1 MKILNQ
7 QIFENKEAAA
17 LPGLMESGGLPALV
31 SGFSGIHRVNL
42 AAALYERLELPMF
55 VVCPDDSAAES
66 FTRDLESML
75 GRPVNTLYSRDFT
88 FYPSLAASREAEQKR
103 LYVLNA
109 LRCGESPVTVATVS
123 ALMQR
128 AIPPQTLGKATF
140 TVKDGEPCPPEEL
153 ESALLRCG
161 YTRCEQV
168 EGAGQFARRG
178 GIIDFFSP
186 AYPEPVRIE
195 FWGDDIDSMGF
206 FDIKTQR
213 RTESVEFCRILP
225 AAESLTTL
233 ASGGTQTLIDA
244 LRAAADKCARHKSSQ
259 QLRQLEQNLRA
270 DIERLEQ
277 NVKIEYADRYMPF
290 LYEKASGADYIPEEA
305 IIFLD
310 QPPRCADRA
319 KGFAKQLGDDLS
331 ELVKSGMVATDA
343 PSFRISWDE
352 LTNVL
357 SEHALY
363 MADAFTVGRYPVE
376 PKTLVSIPAKQLP
389 SYAGSVKTAA
399 EDVSAYL
406 KQGFRVV
413 VLAGDMRRAELLQSF
428 LKDSGIIAYVQETLE
443 KLPEEGYCTIS
454 VGGMSAGMEYPGI
467 KLAVISDMQLLRVRE
482 HKHKSSKK
490 APSNRQRIN
499 SYADL
504 APGDL
509 VVHEVHGIGR
519 FAGIKKMKVDGFEK
533 DYIMI
538 RYAGTDTLYVP
549 ATALDMVTKYLGAAE
564 DQHVKLSKMGGAEWS
579 RARSRAKAATK
590 KLAGELIKLYAER
603 ARIPGHAFAPD
614 SPWQR
619 EFEDNFG
626 YTETDDQLRS
636 INEIKADM
644 ESETPMDRLLCGD
657 VGYGKTEVALRAAMK
672 CILDGKQ
679 CAILVPTT
687 VLARQHYQTAMRRFF
702 GYPVEIAL
710 LSRYSTPGQKKD
722 ILKKTLAG
730 SVDLLIGTHSL
741 LQKSVVFKDLGLLI
755 VDEEQRFGVSHKEK
769 LKEMSKGVDVLT
781 LSATPI
787 PRTLNMALSGL
798 RSMSTI
804 EEPPRDRQPVQTFV
818 MEQDEK
824 AVCDAIRR
832 ELLRGGQVYYLHN
845 RVENIEHVALR
856 LQKQLG
862 GGVSVGVAHG
872 KMDEEQLSRVMDDMV
887 EGKIQVLVCTT
898 IIETGIDIP
907 NVNTLIVEDADK
919 LGLAQLH
926 QLRGRVGRSA
936 RRASAYLLYRP
947 EKALTEIAE
956 KRLTAIREFAE
967 FNAGFQIAMR
977 DLEIRGA
984 GNLLGAEQSGHMMDV
999 GYDMYLKLLE
1009 EAVLE
1014 EKGEKPPVRTE
1025 CAADLSVTANI
1036 PEKYVP
1042 SAEQR
1047 MDLYRRIALIRTEAD
1062 ADDLTD
1068 ELIDRFGDPPGAVN
1082 ALIHVALLRGEAGRA
1097 GISDI
1102 SQKGNMLYFK
1112 VENFD
1117 METLSALYAQKEF
1130 KNRVKLEAGRE
1141 PRLGLKLRPGARPIP
1156 EARALVEAWN
1166 KLQKPAAEPAAE
1178 KE

>member
-31 SGFSGIHRVNL
+31 SGLSGIHRVNL
-42 AAALYERLELPMF
+42 AAALYERLELPIF

-88 FYPSLAASREAEQKR
+88 FYPSLAASRETEQKR

-128 AIPPQTLGKATF
+128 AIPPQTLGKAAF

-153 ESALLRCG
+153 ETALLRCG

-168 EGAGQFARRG
+168 EGAGQFAQRG

-206 FDIKTQR
+206 FNIKTQR

-233 ASGGTQTLIDA
+233 AAGGTEALTDA

-277 NVKIEYADRYMPF
+277 NIKIEYADRYMPF

-331 ELVKSGMVATDA
+331 ELVKGGMVATDA

-352 LTNVL
+352 LTNIL

-376 PKTLVSIPAKQLP
+376 PKTLASIPAKQLP

-443 KLPEEGYCTIS
+443 KLPEEGCCTIS

-533 DYIMI
+533 D
-538 RYAGTDTLYVP
+538 
-549 ATALDMVTKYLGAAE
+549 
-564 DQHVKLSKMGGAEWS
+564 
-579 RARSRAKAATK
+579 
-590 KLAGELIKLYAER
+590 
-603 ARIPGHAFAPD
+603 
-614 SPWQR
+614 
-619 EFEDNFG
+619 
-626 YTETDDQLRS
+626 
-636 INEIKADM
+636 
-644 ESETPMDRLLCGD
+644 
-657 VGYGKTEVALRAAMK
+657 
-672 CILDGKQ
+672 
-679 CAILVPTT
+679 
-687 VLARQHYQTAMRRFF
+687 
-702 GYPVEIAL
+702 
-710 LSRYSTPGQKKD
+710 
-722 ILKKTLAG
+722 
-730 SVDLLIGTHSL
+730 
-741 LQKSVVFKDLGLLI
+741 
-755 VDEEQRFGVSHKEK
+755 
-769 LKEMSKGVDVLT
+769 
-781 LSATPI
+781 
-787 PRTLNMALSGL
+787 
-798 RSMSTI
+798 
-804 EEPPRDRQPVQTFV
+804 
-818 MEQDEK
+818 
-824 AVCDAIRR
+824 
-832 ELLRGGQVYYLHN
+832 
-845 RVENIEHVALR
+845 
-856 LQKQLG
+856 
-862 GGVSVGVAHG
+862 
-872 KMDEEQLSRVMDDMV
+872 
-887 EGKIQVLVCTT
+887 
-898 IIETGIDIP
+898 
-907 NVNTLIVEDADK
+907 
-919 LGLAQLH
+919 
-926 QLRGRVGRSA
+926 
-936 RRASAYLLYRP
+936 
-947 EKALTEIAE
+947 
-956 KRLTAIREFAE
+956 
-967 FNAGFQIAMR
+967 
-977 DLEIRGA
+977 
-984 GNLLGAEQSGHMMDV
+984 
-999 GYDMYLKLLE
+999 
-1009 EAVLE
+1009 
-1014 EKGEKPPVRTE
+1014 
-1025 CAADLSVTANI
+1025 
-1036 PEKYVP
+1036 
-1042 SAEQR
+1042 
-1047 MDLYRRIALIRTEAD
+1047 
-1062 ADDLTD
+1062 
-1068 ELIDRFGDPPGAVN
+1068 
-1082 ALIHVALLRGEAGRA
+1082 
-1097 GISDI
+1097 
-1102 SQKGNMLYFK
+1102 
-1112 VENFD
+1112 
-1117 METLSALYAQKEF
+1117 
-1130 KNRVKLEAGRE
+1130 
-1141 PRLGLKLRPGARPIP
+1141 
-1156 EARALVEAWN
+1156 
-1166 KLQKPAAEPAAE
+1166 
-1178 KE
+1178 

>member
-31 SGFSGIHRVNL
+31 SGLSGIHRVNL

-443 KLPEEGYCTIS
+443 KLPEEGCCTIS

-672 CILDGKQ
+672 CILDNRQ
-679 CAILVPTT
+679 AAILVPTT
-687 VLARQHYQTAMRRFF
+687 VLAQQHYQTA
-702 GYPVEIAL
+702 V
-710 LSRYSTPGQKKD
+710 
-722 ILKKTLAG
+722 
-730 SVDLLIGTHSL
+730 
-741 LQKSVVFKDLGLLI
+741 
-755 VDEEQRFGVSHKEK
+755 QRF
-769 LKEMSKGVDVLT
+769 
-781 LSATPI
+781 SA
-787 PRTLNMALSGL
+787 
-798 RSMSTI
+798 
-804 EEPPRDRQPVQTFV
+804 
-818 MEQDEK
+818 
-824 AVCDAIRR
+824 
-832 ELLRGGQVYYLHN
+832 
-845 RVENIEHVALR
+845 
-856 LQKQLG
+856 
-862 GGVSVGVAHG
+862 
-872 KMDEEQLSRVMDDMV
+872 SR
-887 EGKIQVLVCTT
+887 
-898 IIETGIDIP
+898 
-907 NVNTLIVEDADK
+907 
-919 LGLAQLH
+919 
-926 QLRGRVGRSA
+926 
-936 RRASAYLLYRP
+936 
-947 EKALTEIAE
+947 
-956 KRLTAIREFAE
+956 
-967 FNAGFQIAMR
+967 
-977 DLEIRGA
+977 
-984 GNLLGAEQSGHMMDV
+984 
-999 GYDMYLKLLE
+999 
-1009 EAVLE
+1009 
-1014 EKGEKPPVRTE
+1014 
-1025 CAADLSVTANI
+1025 
-1036 PEKYVP
+1036 
-1042 SAEQR
+1042 
-1047 MDLYRRIALIRTEAD
+1047 
-1062 ADDLTD
+1062 
-1068 ELIDRFGDPPGAVN
+1068 
-1082 ALIHVALLRGEAGRA
+1082 
-1097 GISDI
+1097 
-1102 SQKGNMLYFK
+1102 
-1112 VENFD
+1112 
-1117 METLSALYAQKEF
+1117 
-1130 KNRVKLEAGRE
+1130 
-1141 PRLGLKLRPGARPIP
+1141 
-1156 EARALVEAWN
+1156 
-1166 KLQKPAAEPAAE
+1166 
-1178 KE
+1178 

>member
-31 SGFSGIHRVNL
+31 SGLSGIHRVNL
-42 AAALYERLELPMF
+42 AAALYENLELPIF

-153 ESALLRCG
+153 EAALLRCG

-168 EGAGQFARRG
+168 EGTGQFARRG

-213 RTESVEFCRILP
+213 RTESIEFCRILP

-233 ASGGTQTLIDA
+233 AAGGTQTLIDA
-244 LRAAADKCARHKSSQ
+244 LGAAADKCAKHKSSQ

-331 ELVKSGMVATDA
+331 ELVKGGMVATDA

-376 PKTLVSIPAKQLP
+376 PKTLASIPAKQLP

-467 KLAVISDMQLLRVRE
+467 KLAIISDMQLLRVRE
-482 HKHKSSKK
+482 HKHKNKK

-499 SYADL
+499 S
-504 APGDL
+504 
-509 VVHEVHGIGR
+509 
-519 FAGIKKMKVDGFEK
+519 
-533 DYIMI
+533 
-538 RYAGTDTLYVP
+538 
-549 ATALDMVTKYLGAAE
+549 
-564 DQHVKLSKMGGAEWS
+564 
-579 RARSRAKAATK
+579 
-590 KLAGELIKLYAER
+590 
-603 ARIPGHAFAPD
+603 
-614 SPWQR
+614 
-619 EFEDNFG
+619 
-626 YTETDDQLRS
+626 
-636 INEIKADM
+636 
-644 ESETPMDRLLCGD
+644 
-657 VGYGKTEVALRAAMK
+657 
-672 CILDGKQ
+672 
-679 CAILVPTT
+679 
-687 VLARQHYQTAMRRFF
+687 
-702 GYPVEIAL
+702 
-710 LSRYSTPGQKKD
+710 
-722 ILKKTLAG
+722 
-730 SVDLLIGTHSL
+730 
-741 LQKSVVFKDLGLLI
+741 
-755 VDEEQRFGVSHKEK
+755 
-769 LKEMSKGVDVLT
+769 
-781 LSATPI
+781 
-787 PRTLNMALSGL
+787 
-798 RSMSTI
+798 
-804 EEPPRDRQPVQTFV
+804 
-818 MEQDEK
+818 
-824 AVCDAIRR
+824 
-832 ELLRGGQVYYLHN
+832 
-845 RVENIEHVALR
+845 
-856 LQKQLG
+856 
-862 GGVSVGVAHG
+862 
-872 KMDEEQLSRVMDDMV
+872 
-887 EGKIQVLVCTT
+887 
-898 IIETGIDIP
+898 
-907 NVNTLIVEDADK
+907 
-919 LGLAQLH
+919 
-926 QLRGRVGRSA
+926 
-936 RRASAYLLYRP
+936 
-947 EKALTEIAE
+947 
-956 KRLTAIREFAE
+956 
-967 FNAGFQIAMR
+967 
-977 DLEIRGA
+977 
-984 GNLLGAEQSGHMMDV
+984 
-999 GYDMYLKLLE
+999 
-1009 EAVLE
+1009 
-1014 EKGEKPPVRTE
+1014 
-1025 CAADLSVTANI
+1025 
-1036 PEKYVP
+1036 
-1042 SAEQR
+1042 
-1047 MDLYRRIALIRTEAD
+1047 
-1062 ADDLTD
+1062 
-1068 ELIDRFGDPPGAVN
+1068 
-1082 ALIHVALLRGEAGRA
+1082 
-1097 GISDI
+1097 
-1102 SQKGNMLYFK
+1102 
-1112 VENFD
+1112 
-1117 METLSALYAQKEF
+1117 
-1130 KNRVKLEAGRE
+1130 
-1141 PRLGLKLRPGARPIP
+1141 
-1156 EARALVEAWN
+1156 
-1166 KLQKPAAEPAAE
+1166 
-1178 KE
+1178 

>member
-31 SGFSGIHRVNL
+31 SGLSGIHRVNL
-42 AAALYERLELPMF
+42 AAALYERLELPIF

-88 FYPSLAASREAEQKR
+88 FYPSLAASRETEQKR

-128 AIPPQTLGKATF
+128 AIPPQTLGKAAF

-153 ESALLRCG
+153 EAALLRCG

-244 LRAAADKCARHKSSQ
+244 LGAAADKCAKHKSSQ
-259 QLRQLEQNLRA
+259 HLRQLEQNLRA

-331 ELVKSGMVATDA
+331 ELVKGGMVATDA

-443 KLPEEGYCTIS
+443 KLPEEGCCTIS

-672 CILDGKQ
+672 CILDNRQ
-679 CAILVPTT
+679 AAILVPTT
-687 VLARQHYQTAMRRFF
+687 VLAQQHYQTAVQRFF
-702 GYPVEIAL
+702 GFPITVEV
-710 LSRYSTPGQKKD
+710 LSRFRTPAQ
-722 ILKKTLAG
+722 IQKTLD
-730 SVDLLIGTHSL
+730 DLKTGKCDLVVGTHRL
-741 LQKSVVFKDLGLLI
+741 LQKDVKFKSLGLLI
-755 VDEEQRFGVSHKEK
+755 VDEEQRFGVGHKEHI
-769 LKEMSKGVDVLT
+769 KEMSRGVDVLT

-787 PRTLNMALSGL
+787 PRTLNMALSGCSA
-798 RSMSTI
+798 RS
-804 EEPPRDRQPVQTFV
+804 
-818 MEQDEK
+818 
-824 AVCDAIRR
+824 R
-832 ELLRGGQVYYLHN
+832 E
-845 RVENIEHVALR
+845 
-856 LQKQLG
+856 
-862 GGVSVGVAHG
+862 S
-872 KMDEEQLSRVMDDMV
+872 
-887 EGKIQVLVCTT
+887 
-898 IIETGIDIP
+898 
-907 NVNTLIVEDADK
+907 
-919 LGLAQLH
+919 
-926 QLRGRVGRSA
+926 RSA
-936 RRASAYLLYRP
+936 
-947 EKALTEIAE
+947 
-956 KRLTAIREFAE
+956 F
-967 FNAGFQIAMR
+967 
-977 DLEIRGA
+977 
-984 GNLLGAEQSGHMMDV
+984 
-999 GYDMYLKLLE
+999 
-1009 EAVLE
+1009 
-1014 EKGEKPPVRTE
+1014 PP
-1025 CAADLSVTANI
+1025 CAPL
-1036 PEKYVP
+1036 
-1042 SAEQR
+1042 
-1047 MDLYRRIALIRTEAD
+1047 
-1062 ADDLTD
+1062 
-1068 ELIDRFGDPPGAVN
+1068 
-1082 ALIHVALLRGEAGRA
+1082 
-1097 GISDI
+1097 
-1102 SQKGNMLYFK
+1102 
-1112 VENFD
+1112 
-1117 METLSALYAQKEF
+1117 
-1130 KNRVKLEAGRE
+1130 
-1141 PRLGLKLRPGARPIP
+1141 
-1156 EARALVEAWN
+1156 
-1166 KLQKPAAEPAAE
+1166 
-1178 KE
+1178 

>member
-31 SGFSGIHRVNL
+31 SGLSGIHRVNL
-42 AAALYERLELPMF
+42 AAALYENLELPMF

-88 FYPSLAASREAEQKR
+88 FYPSLAASREARAEAPLCFKR
-103 LYVLNA
+103 PQM
-109 LRCGESPVTVATVS
+109 RRKPVTVATVS

-128 AIPPQTLGKATF
+128 AIPPQTLGKAAF

-153 ESALLRCG
+153 EAALLRCG

-244 LRAAADKCARHKSSQ
+244 LGAAADKCAKHKSSQ

-331 ELVKSGMVATDA
+331 ELVKGGMVATDA

-376 PKTLVSIPAKQLP
+376 PKTLASIPAKQLP

-443 KLPEEGYCTIS
+443 KLPEEGCCTIS

-603 ARIPGHAFAPD
+603 ARIPATPSRPTRPGSA
-614 SPWQR
+614 S
-619 EFEDNFG
+619 
-626 YTETDDQLRS
+626 LR
-636 INEIKADM
+636 I
-644 ESETPMDRLLCGD
+644 T
-657 VGYGKTEVALRAAMK
+657 
-672 CILDGKQ
+672 
-679 CAILVPTT
+679 
-687 VLARQHYQTAMRRFF
+687 
-702 GYPVEIAL
+702 
-710 LSRYSTPGQKKD
+710 
-722 ILKKTLAG
+722 
-730 SVDLLIGTHSL
+730 
-741 LQKSVVFKDLGLLI
+741 
-755 VDEEQRFGVSHKEK
+755 
-769 LKEMSKGVDVLT
+769 
-781 LSATPI
+781 SATPR
-787 PRTLNMALSGL
+787 P
-798 RSMSTI
+798 TI
-804 EEPPRDRQPVQTFV
+804 
-818 MEQDEK
+818 
-824 AVCDAIRR
+824 
-832 ELLRGGQVYYLHN
+832 
-845 RVENIEHVALR
+845 
-856 LQKQLG
+856 
-862 GGVSVGVAHG
+862 S
-872 KMDEEQLSRVMDDMV
+872 
-887 EGKIQVLVCTT
+887 
-898 IIETGIDIP
+898 
-907 NVNTLIVEDADK
+907 
-919 LGLAQLH
+919 
-926 QLRGRVGRSA
+926 
-936 RRASAYLLYRP
+936 
-947 EKALTEIAE
+947 
-956 KRLTAIREFAE
+956 
-967 FNAGFQIAMR
+967 
-977 DLEIRGA
+977 
-984 GNLLGAEQSGHMMDV
+984 
-999 GYDMYLKLLE
+999 
-1009 EAVLE
+1009 
-1014 EKGEKPPVRTE
+1014 
-1025 CAADLSVTANI
+1025 CAA
-1036 PEKYVP
+1036 
-1042 SAEQR
+1042 
-1047 MDLYRRIALIRTEAD
+1047 
-1062 ADDLTD
+1062 
-1068 ELIDRFGDPPGAVN
+1068 
-1082 ALIHVALLRGEAGRA
+1082 
-1097 GISDI
+1097 
-1102 SQKGNMLYFK
+1102 
-1112 VENFD
+1112 
-1117 METLSALYAQKEF
+1117 
-1130 KNRVKLEAGRE
+1130 
-1141 PRLGLKLRPGARPIP
+1141 
-1156 EARALVEAWN
+1156 
-1166 KLQKPAAEPAAE
+1166 
-1178 KE
+1178 

>member
-31 SGFSGIHRVNL
+31 SGLSGIHRVNL
-42 AAALYERLELPMF
+42 AAALYERLELPIF

-88 FYPSLAASREAEQKR
+88 FYPSLAASRETEQKR

-153 ESALLRCG
+153 EAALLRCG

-244 LRAAADKCARHKSSQ
+244 LRAAADKCAKHKSSQ

-331 ELVKSGMVATDA
+331 ELVKGGMVATDA

-519 FAGIKKMKVDGFEK
+519 FAGMIRLPVDGVEK
-533 DYIMI
+533 DYIKI
-538 RYAGTDTLYVP
+538 DYAGGDCLYVP
-549 ATALDMVTKYLGAAE
+549 VTQLDLVSKYIGGGEDTERTKLN
-564 DQHVKLSKMGGAEWS
+564 KLGGAEWT
-579 RARSRAKAATK
+579 RQKTKAKKAAK
-590 KLAGELIKLYAER
+590 DLARGLIALYAER
-603 ARIPGHAFAPD
+603 QKRPGFAFSPD

-619 EFEDNFG
+619 EFEESFD
-626 YTETDDQLRS
+626 YTETDDQLRC
-636 INEIKADM
+636 IAEIKADM
-644 ESETPMDRLLCGD
+644 EKPRPMDRLLCGD
-657 VGYGKTEVALRAAMK
+657 VGYGKTEVALRAVMK

-679 CAILVPTT
+679 AAILVPTT
-687 VLARQHYQTAMRRFF
+687 VLAQQHYATAVSRFRDF
-702 GYPVEIAL
+702 PVKIEV
-710 LSRYSTPGQKKD
+710 LSRFTPAREQKR
-722 ILKKTLAG
+722 ILEAAKNG
-730 SVDLLIGTHSL
+730 GVDLLIGTHKL
-741 LQKSVVFKDLGLLI
+741 LQKNMAFKDLGLLVI
-755 VDEEQRFGVSHKEK
+755 DEEQRFGVTHKER
-769 LKEMSKGVDVLT
+769 LKEMSRQVDVLT

-798 RSMSTI
+798 RDMSTL
-804 EEPPRDRQPVQTFV
+804 EEPPADRQPVQTYV
-818 MEQDEK
+818 LEHDWAIIED
-824 AVCDAIRR
+824 AVRR
-832 ELLRGGQVYYLHN
+832 ELGRGGQVYYLHN
-845 RVENIEHVALR
+845 RVESIDATAAR
-856 LQKQLG
+856 LQKMLG
-862 GGVSVGVAHG
+862 PEVRIVTGHG
-872 KMDEEQLSRVMDDMV
+872 KMTEQELSSVMQAMV
-887 EGKIQVLVCTT
+887 DGEADILVCTT

-907 NVNTLIVEDADK
+907 NVNTLIIEDADK
-919 LGLAQLH
+919 MGLAQLH
-926 QLRGRVGRSA
+926 QIRGRIGRSA
-936 RRASAYLLYRP
+936 RRAYAYLTYRRGKILQ
-947 EKALTEIAE
+947 ETAA
-956 KRLTAIREFAE
+956 KRLAAIREYVE
-967 FNAGFQIAMR
+967 FGSGFKIAMR

-984 GNLLGAEQSGHMMDV
+984 GNLLGAAQSGHMISV
-999 GYDMYLKLLE
+999 GYDLYLKLLE

-1014 EKGEKPPVRTE
+1014 ERGEPSPEESACT
-1025 CAADLSVTANI
+1025 ADLDVTANI
-1036 PEKYVP
+1036 DKAYVT
-1042 SAEQR
+1042 SGEQR
-1047 MDLYRRIALIRTEAD
+1047 MDLYRRMAGIRSQSD
-1062 ADDLTD
+1062 ADELLD
-1068 ELIDRFGDPPGAVN
+1068 EIVDRYGDPPRGVMN
-1082 ALIHVALLRGEAGRA
+1082 LIAIALLRARASAA
-1097 GISDI
+1097 GIRDI
-1102 SQKGNMLYFK
+1102 AQKGRTLRFRLAQFDFAVVSRVAGQYQKRMF
-1112 VENFD
+1112 VEPKS
-1117 METLSALYAQKEF
+1117 EEPAITLQLTAKED
-1130 KNRVKLEAGRE
+1130 
-1141 PRLGLKLRPGARPIP
+1141 P
-1156 EARALVEAWN
+1156 
-1166 KLQKPAAEPAAE
+1166 LQAAERFVKTYQGE
-1178 KE
+1178 

>member
-17 LPGLMESGGLPALV
+17 IPGLMESGGLPALV
-31 SGFSGIHRVNL
+31 SGLSGIHRVNL
-42 AAALYERLELPMF
+42 AAALYERLELPIF

-140 TVKDGEPCPPEEL
+140 TVKDGKPCPPEEL
-153 ESALLRCG
+153 EAALLRCG

-168 EGAGQFARRG
+168 EGTGQFARRG

-225 AAESLTTL
+225 AAESLMTL
-233 ASGGTQTLIDA
+233 ASGGTESLTDA
-244 LRAAADKCARHKSSQ
+244 LRAAADKCARHKSLQ

-305 IIFLD
+305 VVFLD

-376 PKTLVSIPAKQLP
+376 PKTLASIPAKQLP

-482 HKHKSSKK
+482 HKHKNKK

-504 APGDL
+504 TPGDL

-590 KLAGELIKLYAER
+590 KLAGE
-603 ARIPGHAFAPD
+603 
-614 SPWQR
+614 
-619 EFEDNFG
+619 
-626 YTETDDQLRS
+626 
-636 INEIKADM
+636 
-644 ESETPMDRLLCGD
+644 
-657 VGYGKTEVALRAAMK
+657 
-672 CILDGKQ
+672 
-679 CAILVPTT
+679 
-687 VLARQHYQTAMRRFF
+687 
-702 GYPVEIAL
+702 
-710 LSRYSTPGQKKD
+710 
-722 ILKKTLAG
+722 
-730 SVDLLIGTHSL
+730 
-741 LQKSVVFKDLGLLI
+741 
-755 VDEEQRFGVSHKEK
+755 
-769 LKEMSKGVDVLT
+769 
-781 LSATPI
+781 
-787 PRTLNMALSGL
+787 
-798 RSMSTI
+798 
-804 EEPPRDRQPVQTFV
+804 
-818 MEQDEK
+818 
-824 AVCDAIRR
+824 
-832 ELLRGGQVYYLHN
+832 
-845 RVENIEHVALR
+845 
-856 LQKQLG
+856 
-862 GGVSVGVAHG
+862 
-872 KMDEEQLSRVMDDMV
+872 
-887 EGKIQVLVCTT
+887 
-898 IIETGIDIP
+898 
-907 NVNTLIVEDADK
+907 
-919 LGLAQLH
+919 
-926 QLRGRVGRSA
+926 
-936 RRASAYLLYRP
+936 
-947 EKALTEIAE
+947 
-956 KRLTAIREFAE
+956 
-967 FNAGFQIAMR
+967 
-977 DLEIRGA
+977 
-984 GNLLGAEQSGHMMDV
+984 
-999 GYDMYLKLLE
+999 
-1009 EAVLE
+1009 
-1014 EKGEKPPVRTE
+1014 
-1025 CAADLSVTANI
+1025 
-1036 PEKYVP
+1036 
-1042 SAEQR
+1042 
-1047 MDLYRRIALIRTEAD
+1047 
-1062 ADDLTD
+1062 
-1068 ELIDRFGDPPGAVN
+1068 
-1082 ALIHVALLRGEAGRA
+1082 
-1097 GISDI
+1097 
-1102 SQKGNMLYFK
+1102 
-1112 VENFD
+1112 
-1117 METLSALYAQKEF
+1117 
-1130 KNRVKLEAGRE
+1130 
-1141 PRLGLKLRPGARPIP
+1141 
-1156 EARALVEAWN
+1156 
-1166 KLQKPAAEPAAE
+1166 
-1178 KE
+1178 

>member
-31 SGFSGIHRVNL
+31 SGLSGIHRVNL
-42 AAALYERLELPMF
+42 AAALYENLELPMF

-66 FTRDLESML
+66 FTRDLEAML

-233 ASGGTQTLIDA
+233 ASGGTEALTDA

-331 ELVKSGMVATDA
+331 ELVKGGMVATDA

-376 PKTLVSIPAKQLP
+376 PKTLASIPAKQLP

-443 KLPEEGYCTIS
+443 KLPEKGCCTIS

-741 LQKSVVFKDLGLLI
+741 LQKSVAFKDLGLLI

-769 LKEMSKGVDVLT
+769 LKEMS
-781 LSATPI
+781 I
-787 PRTLNMALSGL
+787 
-798 RSMSTI
+798 
-804 EEPPRDRQPVQTFV
+804 F
-818 MEQDEK
+818 
-824 AVCDAIRR
+824 
-832 ELLRGGQVYYLHN
+832 
-845 RVENIEHVALR
+845 RVF
-856 LQKQLG
+856 
-862 GGVSVGVAHG
+862 
-872 KMDEEQLSRVMDDMV
+872 
-887 EGKIQVLVCTT
+887 
-898 IIETGIDIP
+898 
-907 NVNTLIVEDADK
+907 
-919 LGLAQLH
+919 
-926 QLRGRVGRSA
+926 SA
-936 RRASAYLLYRP
+936 RSIPSLQSSSRP
-947 EKALTEIAE
+947 
-956 KRLTAIREFAE
+956 
-967 FNAGFQIAMR
+967 
-977 DLEIRGA
+977 
-984 GNLLGAEQSGHMMDV
+984 
-999 GYDMYLKLLE
+999 
-1009 EAVLE
+1009 
-1014 EKGEKPPVRTE
+1014 
-1025 CAADLSVTANI
+1025 
-1036 PEKYVP
+1036 
-1042 SAEQR
+1042 
-1047 MDLYRRIALIRTEAD
+1047 RRR
-1062 ADDLTD
+1062 
-1068 ELIDRFGDPPGAVN
+1068 R
-1082 ALIHVALLRGEAGRA
+1082 
-1097 GISDI
+1097 
-1102 SQKGNMLYFK
+1102 
-1112 VENFD
+1112 
-1117 METLSALYAQKEF
+1117 
-1130 KNRVKLEAGRE
+1130 
-1141 PRLGLKLRPGARPIP
+1141 
-1156 EARALVEAWN
+1156 
-1166 KLQKPAAEPAAE
+1166 
-1178 KE
+1178 

>member
-31 SGFSGIHRVNL
+31 SGLSGIHRVNL

-66 FTRDLESML
+66 FSRDLEAML

-128 AIPPQTLGKATF
+128 AIPPQTLGKAAF

-153 ESALLRCG
+153 ETALLRCG

-186 AYPEPVRIE
+186 AYSEPVRIE

-233 ASGGTQTLIDA
+233 ASGGTEALTDA

-305 IIFLD
+305 VVFLD

-319 KGFAKQLGDDLS
+319 KGFVKQLGDDLS
-331 ELVKSGMVATDA
+331 ELVKGGMVATDA

-376 PKTLVSIPAKQLP
+376 PKTLASIPAKQLP

-490 APSNRQRIN
+490 P
-499 SYADL
+499 
-504 APGDL
+504 
-509 VVHEVHGIGR
+509 
-519 FAGIKKMKVDGFEK
+519 
-533 DYIMI
+533 
-538 RYAGTDTLYVP
+538 
-549 ATALDMVTKYLGAAE
+549 
-564 DQHVKLSKMGGAEWS
+564 
-579 RARSRAKAATK
+579 
-590 KLAGELIKLYAER
+590 
-603 ARIPGHAFAPD
+603 
-614 SPWQR
+614 
-619 EFEDNFG
+619 
-626 YTETDDQLRS
+626 
-636 INEIKADM
+636 
-644 ESETPMDRLLCGD
+644 
-657 VGYGKTEVALRAAMK
+657 
-672 CILDGKQ
+672 
-679 CAILVPTT
+679 
-687 VLARQHYQTAMRRFF
+687 RR
-702 GYPVEIAL
+702 
-710 LSRYSTPGQKKD
+710 T
-722 ILKKTLAG
+722 G
-730 SVDLLIGTHSL
+730 S
-741 LQKSVVFKDLGLLI
+741 
-755 VDEEQRFGVSHKEK
+755 
-769 LKEMSKGVDVLT
+769 
-781 LSATPI
+781 A
-787 PRTLNMALSGL
+787 
-798 RSMSTI
+798 
-804 EEPPRDRQPVQTFV
+804 
-818 MEQDEK
+818 
-824 AVCDAIRR
+824 
-832 ELLRGGQVYYLHN
+832 
-845 RVENIEHVALR
+845 
-856 LQKQLG
+856 
-862 GGVSVGVAHG
+862 
-872 KMDEEQLSRVMDDMV
+872 
-887 EGKIQVLVCTT
+887 
-898 IIETGIDIP
+898 
-907 NVNTLIVEDADK
+907 
-919 LGLAQLH
+919 
-926 QLRGRVGRSA
+926 
-936 RRASAYLLYRP
+936 
-947 EKALTEIAE
+947 
-956 KRLTAIREFAE
+956 
-967 FNAGFQIAMR
+967 
-977 DLEIRGA
+977 
-984 GNLLGAEQSGHMMDV
+984 
-999 GYDMYLKLLE
+999 
-1009 EAVLE
+1009 
-1014 EKGEKPPVRTE
+1014 
-1025 CAADLSVTANI
+1025 
-1036 PEKYVP
+1036 
-1042 SAEQR
+1042 
-1047 MDLYRRIALIRTEAD
+1047 
-1062 ADDLTD
+1062 
-1068 ELIDRFGDPPGAVN
+1068 
-1082 ALIHVALLRGEAGRA
+1082 
-1097 GISDI
+1097 
-1102 SQKGNMLYFK
+1102 
-1112 VENFD
+1112 
-1117 METLSALYAQKEF
+1117 
-1130 KNRVKLEAGRE
+1130 
-1141 PRLGLKLRPGARPIP
+1141 
-1156 EARALVEAWN
+1156 
-1166 KLQKPAAEPAAE
+1166 
-1178 KE
+1178 

>member
-31 SGFSGIHRVNL
+31 SGLSGIHRVNL
-42 AAALYERLELPMF
+42 AAALYENLELPIF

-153 ESALLRCG
+153 EAALLRCG

-233 ASGGTQTLIDA
+233 ASGGTQALIDA
-244 LRAAADKCARHKSSQ
+244 LRAAADKCAKHKSSQ

-290 LYEKASGADYIPEEA
+290 LYEKASGTDYIPEEA

-331 ELVKSGMVATDA
+331 ELVKGGMVATDA

-376 PKTLVSIPAKQLP
+376 PKTLASIPAKQLP

-519 FAGIKKMKVDGFEK
+519 FAGIKKDE
-533 DYIMI
+533 
-538 RYAGTDTLYVP
+538 
-549 ATALDMVTKYLGAAE
+549 
-564 DQHVKLSKMGGAEWS
+564 GG
-579 RARSRAKAATK
+579 
-590 KLAGELIKLYAER
+590 
-603 ARIPGHAFAPD
+603 
-614 SPWQR
+614 
-619 EFEDNFG
+619 
-626 YTETDDQLRS
+626 
-636 INEIKADM
+636 
-644 ESETPMDRLLCGD
+644 RL
-657 VGYGKTEVALRAAMK
+657 
-672 CILDGKQ
+672 
-679 CAILVPTT
+679 
-687 VLARQHYQTAMRRFF
+687 
-702 GYPVEIAL
+702 
-710 LSRYSTPGQKKD
+710 
-722 ILKKTLAG
+722 
-730 SVDLLIGTHSL
+730 
-741 LQKSVVFKDLGLLI
+741 
-755 VDEEQRFGVSHKEK
+755 
-769 LKEMSKGVDVLT
+769 
-781 LSATPI
+781 
-787 PRTLNMALSGL
+787 
-798 RSMSTI
+798 
-804 EEPPRDRQPVQTFV
+804 
-818 MEQDEK
+818 
-824 AVCDAIRR
+824 
-832 ELLRGGQVYYLHN
+832 
-845 RVENIEHVALR
+845 
-856 LQKQLG
+856 
-862 GGVSVGVAHG
+862 
-872 KMDEEQLSRVMDDMV
+872 
-887 EGKIQVLVCTT
+887 
-898 IIETGIDIP
+898 
-907 NVNTLIVEDADK
+907 
-919 LGLAQLH
+919 
-926 QLRGRVGRSA
+926 
-936 RRASAYLLYRP
+936 
-947 EKALTEIAE
+947 
-956 KRLTAIREFAE
+956 
-967 FNAGFQIAMR
+967 
-977 DLEIRGA
+977 
-984 GNLLGAEQSGHMMDV
+984 
-999 GYDMYLKLLE
+999 
-1009 EAVLE
+1009 
-1014 EKGEKPPVRTE
+1014 
-1025 CAADLSVTANI
+1025 
-1036 PEKYVP
+1036 
-1042 SAEQR
+1042 
-1047 MDLYRRIALIRTEAD
+1047 
-1062 ADDLTD
+1062 
-1068 ELIDRFGDPPGAVN
+1068 
-1082 ALIHVALLRGEAGRA
+1082 
-1097 GISDI
+1097 
-1102 SQKGNMLYFK
+1102 
-1112 VENFD
+1112 
-1117 METLSALYAQKEF
+1117 
-1130 KNRVKLEAGRE
+1130 
-1141 PRLGLKLRPGARPIP
+1141 
-1156 EARALVEAWN
+1156 
-1166 KLQKPAAEPAAE
+1166 
-1178 KE
+1178 